1 MRREGGEEGGKTDE
15 GIPAHPPERTDRVKT
30 KVKSKSEEIAYLKR
44 VK

>member
-1 MRREGGEEGGKTDE
+1 MKRKGGEEGGKTDE
-15 GIPAHPPERTDRVKT
+15 GIPAHPPERTGRIRR